1 MRQSAFLREL
11 IAAYRRCYPG
21 VRLEILDGGRRDHL
35 RAIRA
40 RQVDVAFFTGNAPVA
55 GCDVEE
61 LWRERVHVAMAV
73 QHPLAGSNAL
83 AWPQLRNERFI
94 VSMSAIGT
102 ERRREQLAELQR
114 RITEADQR
122 LGRLFDAIK
131 AGMVPE
137 SRAF

>member
-1 MRQSAFLREL
+1 
-11 IAAYRRCYPG
+11 
-21 VRLEILDGGRRDHL
+21 
-35 RAIRA
+35 
-40 RQVDVAFFTGNAPVA
+40 
-55 GCDVEE
+55 
-61 LWRERVHVAMAV
+61 MAV

-137 SRAF
+137 SRAILGIGVERSGVWNRLMIGYM